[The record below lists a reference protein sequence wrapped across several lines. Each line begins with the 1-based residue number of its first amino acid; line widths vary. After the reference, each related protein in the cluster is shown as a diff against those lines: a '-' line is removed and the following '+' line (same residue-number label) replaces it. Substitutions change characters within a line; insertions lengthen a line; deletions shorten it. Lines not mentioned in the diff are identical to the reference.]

1 MKRIFLFIICLF
13 TFWAVNSIAITFQV
27 NYKVEAIYVYS
38 FTKYI
43 SWPEGVVQNQ
53 FVIGVYGFSQMHQ
66 ELETVTNGKLVEDK
80 SIVVKS
86 FKTKEEI
93 DNCQIL
99 FIPSDYMDELPSFI
113 KIANSKHI
121 LLVTEEANSGYTV
134 AGINLVKVEGKQKF
148 ELNEAMVKKAG
159 LKISNQLIP
168 LAILVK

>member
-1 MKRIFLFIICLF
+1 M
-13 TFWAVNSIAITFQV
+13 
-27 NYKVEAIYVYS
+27 
-38 FTKYI
+38 
-43 SWPEGVVQNQ
+43 
-53 FVIGVYGFSQMHQ
+53 
-66 ELETVTNGKLVEDK
+66 
-80 SIVVKS
+80 KS

-121 LLVTEEANSGYTV
+121 LLVTEEANAGYTV

-148 ELNEAMVKKAG
+148 ELNEAMVKKTG